1 MVGELEEPMEA
12 DRFLLKVKELT
23 GQPSIRTSRHDPK
36 RKVKRVALC
45 GGAGSFL
52 IGDAIAAGA
61 DLFLTADLKYHDF
74 QRGEGCIILADA
86 GHYETEQFAKE
97 IISRTIS
104 EKFCNFA
111 CRISERQKSIVQY
124 I

>member
-1 MVGELEEPMEA
+1 MEA
-12 DRFLLKVKELT
+12 DRFLLEVKELT

-45 GGAGSFL
+45 GGAGGFL

-74 QRGEGCIILADA
+74 QRGEESIILADG

-97 IISRTIS
+97 IISRVIS

-111 CRISERQKSIVQY
+111 CRISQSQASLVQY